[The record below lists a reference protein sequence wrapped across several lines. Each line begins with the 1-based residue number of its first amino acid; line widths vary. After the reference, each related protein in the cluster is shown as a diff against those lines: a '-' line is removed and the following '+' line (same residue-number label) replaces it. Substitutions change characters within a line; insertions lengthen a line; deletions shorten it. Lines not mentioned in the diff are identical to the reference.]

1 MSRFLDV
8 SVVFLSQSSSC
19 LSRLHV
25 LDVLLSVVF
34 LSLSSSC
41 LLVSRLSRLPPY
53 NLEPCMM
60 NSQLFLTNSNTSL
73 IVRTI
78 STFWVQGSNFQLI
91 THLVTISIRFA
102 KNAQITFY
110 HLYKCSEEEKSKV
123 AVLLLLVSTTCLDF
137 WGSGVSVI
145 CHETDFLNP
154 KRPTEQK
161 YGLGFF
167 DSLSNQES
175 HLPNHIPAP

>member
-1 MSRFLDV
+1 MSRFLHISV
-8 SVVFLSQSSSC
+8 SSCLSRLSVTVIFLSQSSSC

-25 LDVLLSVVF
+25 LVVLLSVVF

-53 NLEPCMM
+53 DLEPFLM
-60 NSQLFLTNSNTSL
+60 NSQLFLTNSNASL
-73 IVRTI
+73 IARTI
-78 STFWVQGSNFQLI
+78 STFWVPGSNSNFQLI
-91 THLVTISIRFA
+91 THPVTISVRFA

-137 WGSGVSVI
+137 WGGVSVI
-145 CHETDFLNP
+145 CHETDFV
-154 KRPTEQK
+154 KFS
-161 YGLGFF
+161 G
-167 DSLSNQES
+167 
-175 HLPNHIPAP
+175 